1 MTKKGNKID
10 MKLTNSP
17 AKSFERINRFTSD
30 SYSNKNNSN
39 FTTGMNS
46 NVIFDVKA
54 PKRK

>member
-30 SYSNKNNSN
+30 SYSTKNNSN

-54 PKRK
+54 PNRK